1 MKEEVSNIKC
11 DQMPWNK
18 MFPKMICHQLTALK
32 TNRCQLIHNF
42 RGEPR
47 TAGKW
52 PYTFRLTICP
62 NRCPLQ
68 LQNWHTRRWLCS
80 KSLFRTASFFQQLNL
95 SCNIWQVSLLTF
107 GNNCLSNANKE
118 CCQM

>member
-1 MKEEVSNIKC
+1 MSNIRVTTNPGAKC
-11 DQMPWNK
+11 SPEVIC
-18 MFPKMICHQLTALK
+18 PKLIALK

-42 RGEPR
+42 RREPR
-47 TAGKW
+47 TTGKK

-62 NRCPLQ
+62 NWGPLQ
-68 LQNWHTRRWLCS
+68 LQNWHTRQQLCS
-80 KSLFRTASFFQQLNL
+80 KRLFRTTFFFQQLNL